1 MKLKSL
7 FIFLMAG
14 TFLLFSSQAEAQ
26 KSNVL
31 IEKGLAYLASVQSTS
46 KGYEPGM
53 GTSIEPNVVQPSSK
67 AVGQW
72 VNPGT
77 TALCLQAFLNNGH
90 NIDDPLYGT
99 VVTNAINY
107 LLAVQI
113 SSGYHL
119 GAFGTNEGYETAQV
133 IFSLK
138 LATITPLNG
147 GGFISGTLATDIND
161 ALDLALNY
169 YTQDVQDAWTTVS
182 WRYDRSDT
190 HPLYGDMSVN
200 QWVFLAF
207 DIMDYSGK
215 DIWNKIYGYLNTK
228 SCSSGDYSYI
238 GYQSCG
244 TWARGNTCAGTWG
257 AVLAADQGVAAAN
270 TLKTRY
276 YNYLDNNTLPQLID
290 PNQINTNHVY
300 NGGGYYYYLYEFSK
314 AMALGNQT
322 IFAGGD
328 WYAYL
333 YNAIEGQHYA
343 DGNGNYYWDQ
353 WGGQGVPLETALALL
368 CIQTQS
374 VPVGSTLKLSLDTNP
389 GGAKEECFEFTIY
402 DELGNTA
409 GNNAGIWYTNIPL
422 SEWTS
427 TTGEFY
433 EFTVEVQESSNY
445 SVQVENTCLAPASAE
460 LCYKTFLEDQQ
471 TDEECFLLEDV
482 PPFVAIGA
490 TGFVNAIG
498 GLNVIIVVPPR
509 PLPNIQIDPA
519 VVAYNPFEF
528 DQTYNFQFD
537 IKELG
542 DTTSIVGINI
552 FASDLV
558 DQNGNI
564 IPATAY
570 TITPNNIPV
579 ILAGGTETVDV
590 SLVTPATLPN
600 PVGLFQGT
608 ITIQTAEQV
617 RSVAIEL
624 GAPEMS
630 INPMLA
636 AVPYTA
642 GSGNFALAFSGQI
655 GADWTITSDAVWLS
669 ATPDM
674 GDNDATITYNYQA
687 NMSAVERIGTFTIT
701 APMAANTE
709 LTFVVTQAGTGSQA
723 DQAIELPMGWLGI
736 SSYIIPEDP
745 ALETVFADIED
756 DVAIMISM
764 GGLYWPSQGI
774 NLIGDW
780 DSYVGY
786 KIKILQPTML
796 ELFGFPAETTVDLP
810 AGLSYMPVLS
820 PVEISTDIF
829 TEMGD
834 DLLYA
839 FNFQDQT
846 VFWPEGGLNTIGT
859 VEPGVGYLVNL
870 INPVTVDFDMKG
882 VVNSQPT
889 PQFVNSSS
897 WDDVV
902 NTGNPHI
909 ISIEFNALKILESG
923 DYIGVFGNNGNIAG
937 ITEYIGGNTN
947 LQLIAYGDDI
957 TTSKKDGLAD
967 GEMMTFMVYKA
978 KEDQVYQLEASFSNK
993 FNNGM
998 FEAAGLTMI
1007 TDLKLG
1013 ALGFGSQSSTQFSV
1027 YPNPTSGQLNITA
1040 NSAYTI
1046 EIVNAAGQIAF
1057 KTTIEGDAIIDLS
1070 KLERGVYFMKASNE
1084 DNLMI
1089 EKLIIK

>member
-1 MKLKSL
+1 MKMKSFTYLLVGL
-7 FIFLMAG
+7 FLSVSVFG
-14 TFLLFSSQAEAQ
+14 QNQ
-26 KSNVL
+26 KTDDL
-31 IEKGLAYLASVQSTS
+31 IGKGLTWLRTQQNTTS
-46 KGYEPGM
+46 GYWTGY
-53 GTSIEPNVVQPSSK
+53 SSDR
-67 AVGQW
+67 VGA
-72 VNPGT
+72 
-77 TALCLQAFLNNGH
+77 TALALQAFLSAGYSPQN
-90 NIDDPLYGT
+90 DLT
-99 VVTNAINY
+99 VQKGVDY
-107 LLAVQI
+107 LLTQVQSNGGI
-113 SSGYHL
+113 YNWSSEAGYQCAMAITALRAAMTYNPPNSSAISTAIENAQDYYVNNQSSYGGWRYSPHSANDYDLSVSQWAILALEGVENTSLWNNVRDKLLHTYCRESNGGYSYRGGSSSG
-119 GAFGTNEGYETAQV
+119 T
-133 IFSLK
+133 
-138 LATITPLNG
+138 
-147 GGFISGTLATDIND
+147 
-161 ALDLALNY
+161 
-169 YTQDVQDAWTTVS
+169 
-182 WRYDRSDT
+182 
-190 HPLYGDMSVN
+190 M
-200 QWVFLAF
+200 
-207 DIMDYSGK
+207 
-215 DIWNKIYGYLNTK
+215 
-228 SCSSGDYSYI
+228 
-238 GYQSCG
+238 
-244 TWARGNTCAGTWG
+244 TCAGIWG
-257 AVLAADQGVAAAN
+257 ELIAGGPQSNVDAAFNWLKNSYGGTAQGIVNGYNNSAWTLYYTYGLAKACALNGKNQLFGEDWYNLIYNNLDNLHQTAKDGENVPEIEYTLTDFSPGENPEMIPGVKFVEMEKPENSSKDDPMVYWKNNYSNYETNVLATSWALLSLQTGTVPPGSVLSISIADQGVPAECIDFTISNEFGSEAGVLMPN
-270 TLKTRY
+270 TI
-276 YNYLDNNTLPQLID
+276 YNNIENSNWVATGQDFMEWEVDLDVAGSYSTEITNNCTEPKIMELCFR
-290 PNQINTNHVY
+290 VY
-300 NGGGYYYYLYEFSK
+300 
-314 AMALGNQT
+314 
-322 IFAGGD
+322 
-328 WYAYL
+328 
-333 YNAIEGQHYA
+333 IEGML
-343 DGNGNYYWDQ
+343 
-353 WGGQGVPLETALALL
+353 V
-368 CIQTQS
+368 
-374 VPVGSTLKLSLDTNP
+374 
-389 GGAKEECFEFTIY
+389 
-402 DELGNTA
+402 
-409 GNNAGIWYTNIPL
+409 
-422 SEWTS
+422 
-427 TTGEFY
+427 
-433 EFTVEVQESSNY
+433 
-445 SVQVENTCLAPASAE
+445 
-460 LCYKTFLEDQQ
+460 
-471 TDEECFLLEDV
+471 DEECFNEAKEYIV
-482 PPFVAIGA
+482 IPPLQSVGA
-490 TGFVNAIG
+490 TAFINSIG
-498 GLNVIIVVPPR
+498 GLNVLITNPPEVW
-509 PLPNIQIDPA
+509 PKMELSPN
-519 VVAYNPFEF
+519 VVAYNPYEYS
-528 DQTYNFQFD
+528 QTYDFSFD
-537 IKELG
+537 ISETG
-542 DTTSIVGINI
+542 DSSALINIDI
-552 FASDLV
+552 FASDLI
-558 DQNGNI
+558 DQFGNI
-564 IPATAY
+564 IPAGNFTF
-570 TITPNNIPV
+570 TPNHIDA
-579 ILAGGTETVDV
+579 ILAGESATVQV
-590 SLVTPATLPN
+590 SLTTPATLAFDP
-600 PVGLFQGT
+600 GIFQGL
-608 ITIQTAEQV
+608 ITVQSTKRTKAINFEIGSPAMTVTPLAET
-617 RSVAIEL
+617 
-624 GAPEMS
+624 
-630 INPMLA
+630 
-636 AVPYTA
+636 VPYTA

-655 GADWTITSDAVWLS
+655 GTDWTITSDAAWLS